1 MNVLNEKARVLRTQ
15 IEAENK
21 KDNPNQKEIQ
31 FLQKELDKCLEEL
44 KWK

>member
-21 KDNPNQKEIQ
+21 KSNPNQKKIQ
-31 FLQKELDKCLEEL
+31 LLQKELDKCLEDL
-44 KWK
+44 

>member
-21 KDNPNQKEIQ
+21 KANPNQKKIQ
-31 FLQKELDKCLEEL
+31 LLQKELNKCLEDL
-44 KWK
+44 